1 MLNQHTL
8 EKLHALR
15 LTGMAQALEQQRT
28 QPQVEELGFEQR
40 LGLLVDQEILY
51 RDNRRLIRLLKAA
64 KLRVDA
70 CVEDIDYR
78 HPRGID
84 RAYLS
89 TLITGEWIARQQ
101 NLCLLDRH
109 RQDVACLCA
118 RQSGLPTG
126 VVGTLL
132 PIAAAV

>member
-15 LTGMAQALEQQRT
+15 LTGMAQALTQQRT
-28 QPQVEELGFEQR
+28 QPQTEALGFEQR

-51 RDNRRLIRLLKAA
+51 RDNRRLARLLKAA

-84 RAYLS
+84 RSELDLKPWPAAEAEKRFLRHFS
-89 TLITGEWIARQQ
+89 A
-101 NLCLLDRH
+101 LLAEAGDRP
-109 RQDVACLCA
+109 A
-118 RQSGLPTG
+118 
-126 VVGTLL
+126 
-132 PIAAAV
+132 